1 VYRKRWGIET
11 CFFVLKSYLQLTNF
25 SAYTVNNCWQDIY
38 SHFIFYNIESAFF
51 AAHGSKIRSINRR
64 RQHDYKPNR
73 NVTAGLLKDV
83 LVKVML
89 CSEAECNS
97 SLKDFSRQLLQQME
111 PIRPNKNK
119 VRKRKIFRNNERHA
133 HEKNYRSAL

>member
-1 VYRKRWGIET
+1 
-11 CFFVLKSYLQLTNF
+11 L
-25 SAYTVNNCWQDIY
+25 A
-38 SHFIFYNIESAFF
+38 NI
-51 AAHGSKIRSINRR
+51 RR
-64 RQHDYKPNR
+64 CVHDYKPNR

-89 CSEAECNS
+89 RSEADCAA
-97 SLKDFSRQLLQQME
+97 SLNAFFRQLLQQME